1 LKYRPR
7 LSGTLA
13 MSDRAASEHPLA
25 LASLN
30 EMSSAAI
37 HICRR
42 SIAMSIY
49 PQGAQDPEQEPESD
63 PINDPGNEDPGSEI
77 EPDMYR
83 PTRKEPEEP
92 DE

>member
-1 LKYRPR
+1 
-7 LSGTLA
+7 
-13 MSDRAASEHPLA
+13 
-25 LASLN
+25 
-30 EMSSAAI
+30 
-37 HICRR
+37 
-42 SIAMSIY
+42 MSIY
-49 PQGAQDPEQEPESD
+49 PQGAQEPEQEPESD